1 MIKILI
7 GILNWLLG
15 LLGGLPE
22 SPIGGGETIRVEDV
36 PFRESPTSMILDDA
50 LFERSRTQW
59 YFGDWNELAN
69 LQRDEIQNHSQR
81 AKLALLAAAGRL
93 QSGADLEAREYI
105 ALAKE
110 WGCTNTLIS
119 QVLISGVHNSLG
131 RAAAIAGEQPSAIK
145 HFQRAIAVGSP
156 ESEARLLAQA
166 RVNHQY
172 RQLDL
177 PAPPTGTLPTAISPD
192 PTFITKSVR

>member
-1 MIKILI
+1 MEILKSI
-7 GILNWLLG
+7 RNWLIE
-15 LLGGLPE
+15 LLSGRPTP
-22 SPIGGGETIRVEDV
+22 PIGAEATIRAEDV
-36 PFRESPTSMILDDA
+36 AFRESPTSMILDDA

-69 LQRDEIQNHSQR
+69 LQRDTIQNHSQR

-93 QSGADLEAREYI
+93 QSGSDLEAREYI

-131 RAAAIAGEQPSAIK
+131 RAAAIAGEQTSAIK

-172 RQLDL
+172 RQLDM
-177 PAPPTGTLPTAISPD
+177 PAPPTGTLLTAISPD
-192 PTFITKSVR
+192 PAFIAKSVR

>member
-1 MIKILI
+1 MEILKSI
-7 GILNWLLG
+7 RNWLIA
-15 LLGGLPE
+15 LLGGRPTP
-22 SPIGGGETIRVEDV
+22 PIGAEARIRAEDV
-36 PFRESPTSMILDDA
+36 AFRESPTSMILDDA

-69 LQRDEIQNHSQR
+69 LQRDTIQNHSQR

-131 RAAAIAGEQPSAIK
+131 RAAAIAGEQTSALK

-172 RQLDL
+172 QQLDL
-177 PAPPTGTLPTAISPD
+177 PPPPTGTLPAAISPD
-192 PTFITKSVR
+192 PTFITQSAS